1 MRGVNAYHIENNM
14 QTIILFHHS
23 PLVGYSV
30 CFQALQGIRR
40 QQKYRVYFI
49 AESFFFFLNAA
60 KRDNSFYGL
69 FLFSFLSIS
78 HF

>member
-49 AESFFFFLNAA
+49 AESFFFFEMQQKETILFVAC
-60 KRDNSFYGL
+60 FYSV
-69 FLFSFLSIS
+69 F
-78 HF
+78 